1 MTRTFIDAGVL
12 IAAART
18 TPGPIQAAALQCLD
32 DPYRVFLSSSFV
44 RLEVEPKAH
53 FHRRYAEAAFYRAY
67 FESVAAWAEP
77 SPALVEKASE
87 LARNHGLAAMD
98 AIHVAAALDLGADE
112 MVTTEGPFKPMFR
125 VPGIRF
131 TTLGR

>member
-1 MTRTFIDAGVL
+1 LTRTFIDAGVL

-18 TPGPIQAAALQCLD
+18 TPGLNHLQLW
-32 DPYRVFLSSSFV
+32 S
-44 RLEVEPKAH
+44 K
-53 FHRRYAEAAFYRAY
+53 RR
-67 FESVAAWAEP
+67 
-77 SPALVEKASE
+77 
-87 LARNHGLAAMD
+87 RNWLGTLAAMD

-125 VPGIRF
+125 VPWVRF